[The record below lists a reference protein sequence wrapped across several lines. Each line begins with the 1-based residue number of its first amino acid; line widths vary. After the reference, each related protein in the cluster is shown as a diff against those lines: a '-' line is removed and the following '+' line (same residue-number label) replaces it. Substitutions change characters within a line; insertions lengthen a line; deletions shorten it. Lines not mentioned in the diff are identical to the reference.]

1 LARRRTIAFIALAT
15 LVWAS
20 TATGFMT
27 YYYLEQ
33 AKYQNQLN
41 ERQQSLNNL
50 AQNYGA
56 SVAKRNLLSGQYGT
70 LLGEY
75 QYFSGENY
83 SSLMGDYEKLI
94 LSLNSNY
101 SLVFSKLPEL
111 NESFNTLL
119 GEFQELDMKDQ
130 VTKDEFGALLDGFY
144 EIFAVVTTKE
154 IESFISETSTINV
167 SLCINFSKIAGEP
180 REEWHNVSVASSAT
194 LFDLTREVAE
204 VNYSYYPTMEPG
216 HIIIT
221 SIGNS
226 TSWWIWYYWDKTVNN
241 WVWGPIGCDAWTLE
255 DNGIYKWDVFS

>member
-1 LARRRTIAFIALAT
+1 MVRRRTIAFIALAT

-20 TATGFMT
+20 TTTGFMT

-33 AKYQNQLN
+33 TKCQNQLS

-56 SVAKRNLLSGQYGT
+56 SVAKRNLLSGQYGA

-111 NESFNTLL
+111 NESFNILL
-119 GEFQELDMKDQ
+119 GEFQELDKQDQ
-130 VTKDEFGALLDGFY
+130 VTKDEFGTLLDGFY
-144 EIFAVVTTKE
+144 EIFAVVATKE
-154 IESFISETSTINV
+154 IETFISETSTINV
-167 SLCINFSKIAGEP
+167 SLCINYSKIAGEP
-180 REEWHNVSVASSAT
+180 KEEWHNISVASSAT

-226 TSWWIWYYWDKTVNN
+226 TSGWIWYYWDKTVNN
-241 WVWGPIGCDAWTLE
+241 WVWGPIGCDAWTLK